1 VIGILAP
8 PECLSCF
15 SEGSLLCENCVSQKV
30 VPYGRHCWSC
40 GTLSQDNRT
49 CQKCRKTGSPSR
61 VWVSTNYDG
70 VAKDLLRAY
79 KFSQQRPAAE
89 ALARIMSS
97 TFHQY
102 SQGAVNYL
110 IVPVPTATGRVR
122 ERGFDHAALLA
133 RQVAKDLGLPVSR
146 PLGRLGQSRQVGAKR
161 PQRQIQMADKIWVK
175 NRGAVAG
182 QQILLID
189 DVVTTGATLKE
200 ASKVLRQVG
209 ATRVDALIFAKR
221 L

>member
-1 VIGILAP
+1 
-8 PECLSCF
+8 
-15 SEGSLLCENCVSQKV
+15 
-30 VPYGRHCWSC
+30 
-40 GTLSQDNRT
+40 
-49 CQKCRKTGSPSR
+49 
-61 VWVSTNYDG
+61 
-70 VAKDLLRAY
+70 
-79 KFSQQRPAAE
+79 
-89 ALARIMSS
+89 MSS

>member
-1 VIGILAP
+1 
-8 PECLSCF
+8 
-15 SEGSLLCENCVSQKV
+15 
-30 VPYGRHCWSC
+30 
-40 GTLSQDNRT
+40 
-49 CQKCRKTGSPSR
+49 
-61 VWVSTNYDG
+61 
-70 VAKDLLRAY
+70 
-79 KFSQQRPAAE
+79 
-89 ALARIMSS
+89 M
-97 TFHQY
+97 
-102 SQGAVNYL
+102 